1 MQTSFKDVRC
11 INSGAIPLPRH
22 GRQVEV
28 DESQIKD
35 EEVWISL
42 VKHNPDHPF
51 FVLRLHQN
59 ILACTFRVL
68 RA

>member
-22 GRQVEV
+22 GRQVAV

-35 EEVWISL
+35 EEVWDSL
-42 VKHNPDHPF
+42 DMHNRDHPF
-51 FVLRLHQN
+51 FVLLLHY
-59 ILACTFRVL
+59 IALACMFVIL
-68 RA
+68 LA